1 MWWRAG
7 SPRLS
12 EAMHTALISALTVYA
27 EAQRTQAHAAL
38 VHAQV
43 LHARWTMEQD
53 AYKAAQRI
61 RDAEAVSPELDLP
74 MDVQAVVVQFAAG
87 HRATRLA
94 LANYARQRLQ
104 QGADTSSVCQ
114 EIVRG
119 TDPRMI

>member
-1 MWWRAG
+1 M
-7 SPRLS
+7 LS
-12 EAMHTALISALTVYA
+12 DATQGALVTAFAVYA

-43 LHARWTMEQD
+43 LQARWTMEQE
-53 AYKAAQRI
+53 AYQAAQRM
-61 RDAEAVSPELDLP
+61 RDAESASPEVDLP

-87 HRATRLA
+87 HRATRFA
-94 LANYARQRLQ
+94 LASYARQRLQ